1 MYCELQEFY
10 AAKEVAEN
18 VRLDRQREMIHQIQD
33 NSSTMRRGAIN
44 RGGKMLLRDGSSTRL
59 GFGQGVDNQEY
70 DFRRDVNVL
79 SHPRYSAA
87 VKKLATAAAGNGIG
101 IGASDDTRSP
111 TSKKS
116 GQISTAESWDS
127 AEKYK
132 IFRAK
137 GV

>member
-1 MYCELQEFY
+1 
-10 AAKEVAEN
+10 
-18 VRLDRQREMIHQIQD
+18 
-33 NSSTMRRGAIN
+33 
-44 RGGKMLLRDGSSTRL
+44 MLLRDGSSTRL

-132 IFRAK
+132 IFRE
-137 GV
+137 